1 MKKVDLASPGWLAT
15 YVQLN
20 FEQKPNV
27 KIILI
32 VYTTTTNSLTQPPQ
46 KSQKVCITD
55 LGL

>member
-32 VYTTTTNSLTQPPQ
+32 VYTTTNSLTQPPQ